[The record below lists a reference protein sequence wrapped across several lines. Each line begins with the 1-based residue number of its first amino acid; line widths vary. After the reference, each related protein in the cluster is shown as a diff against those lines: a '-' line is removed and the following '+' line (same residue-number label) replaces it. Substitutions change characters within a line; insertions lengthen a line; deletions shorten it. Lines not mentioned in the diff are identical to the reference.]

1 MDKDGKL
8 ILFSAPSGSGKTTIV
23 HRMLPLFPQL
33 QFSVSATSRPR
44 REGETDGVDYYFL
57 TIEKFK
63 GLCRENRFLEW
74 EEVYA
79 NQFYGTLLSELDR
92 IWSLGKHVL
101 FDVDVKGGINIKRK
115 FPEKT
120 LAIFVQPP
128 SIEELRNRLVK
139 RGSET
144 EESLAKRVGKA
155 KEELAFAPLFD
166 KVIVNE
172 NLEDAVEEARNAI
185 AEFLSCRN
193 GKPE

>member
-8 ILFSAPSGSGKTTIV
+8 ILFSAPSGSGKTTLV

-63 GLCRENRFLEW
+63 ELCRENRFLEW

-115 FPEKT
+115 FP
-120 LAIFVQPP
+120 
-128 SIEELRNRLVK
+128 
-139 RGSET
+139 SET
-144 EESLAKRVGKA
+144 EESLVKRVGKA